1 MAKVFIRDVVRN
13 GHVVGTMNNNA
24 TLLRVSYRILC
35 YDRSFHV
42 VTKMKVNRLNKSH
55 VVVHE
60 NTLSWITMTS
70 IIIDLHI
77 DQGGLVDQSSETRLL
92 AGAEPPL
99 ESASP

>member
-1 MAKVFIRDVVRN
+1 MSNVFIRDIVRN

-42 VTKMKVNRLNKSH
+42 VTKVKVNRLKQRH
-55 VVVHE
+55 VVVRE
-60 NTLSWITMTS
+60 NTLSWITMTPTNL
-70 IIIDLHI
+70 DLHI
-77 DQGGLVDQSSETRLL
+77 DQEGLLDQNSETRLL
-92 AGAEPPL
+92 VGAEPPL